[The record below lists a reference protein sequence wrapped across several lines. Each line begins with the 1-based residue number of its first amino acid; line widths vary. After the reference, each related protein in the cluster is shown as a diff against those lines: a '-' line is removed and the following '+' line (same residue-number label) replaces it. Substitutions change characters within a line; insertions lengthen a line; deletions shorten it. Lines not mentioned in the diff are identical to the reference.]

1 LFDVDD
7 SLEVGAS
14 EAEAEGGA
22 LADWLVV
29 LADSEGDALPAI
41 VKVKVPATGWPSSAT
56 TRHDTVYVPLL
67 AAAGHV
73 AVTVSSFTTG
83 APRATFSPVSEVA
96 DTKSPLDSGTSS
108 KINVMAAGG
117 LAIVEFATGS
127 VDFSSS

>member
-29 LADSEGDALPAI
+29 LADSEGEALPAI

-83 APRATFSPVSEVA
+83 APRATFSPEADVA
-96 DTKSPLDSGTSS
+96 VMKSPSARGASS
-108 KINVMAAGG
+108 KVKVMVDGAV
-117 LAIVEFATGS
+117 AIVELAAGS
-127 VDFSSS
+127 VEFS